1 MAPLCSCGLRG
12 GGCAGER
19 GFRTCLDSFCLP
31 ARSPWPC
38 VCLVTT
44 AGCWCSGRLEP
55 GLGQRRHQQS
65 PGAAPCSSRWC
76 RWKQRLSHCLGKQ
89 TRLTQPR
96 RGCSACLPEP
106 VPRQGTKHPDLPFTL
121 PPVPFPARF
130 LEVTRVGS
138 AKSFQP
144 SPGLPGCSGPRA
156 PAGPR
161 ARPQPWDHRTRPAP
175 GVRAAPRR
183 GRGLPGVGQ
192 SLD

>member
-1 MAPLCSCGLRG
+1 MFGFILSPCTKPMAV
-12 GGCAGER
+12 
-19 GFRTCLDSFCLP
+19 CLP
-31 ARSPWPC
+31 CHHRWL
-38 VCLVTT
+38 LVLREVG
-44 AGCWCSGRLEP
+44 AGTWAAPAPAEP
-55 GLGQRRHQQS
+55 R
-65 PGAAPCSSRWC
+65 AAPCSSRWC

-89 TRLTQPR
+89 TRLTQPQ

-121 PPVPFPARF
+121 PPVPFPACF